1 MKKRALAS
9 VSSDTAFQIV
19 VDILLAII
27 GLVTLYPL
35 LFVVSASISD
45 PNLVATGNVILLPKG
60 IDFSGYRLI
69 FTNENI
75 VTGYRNSLYYTVVG
89 TILNLIV
96 TFSAAYGLSR
106 RELPGRTVINV
117 ILAITMWFG
126 GGLIPTYL
134 VVLGLNLVNT
144 PYTLL
149 IIGLFSVYNML
160 ICRSFIN
167 SSIPEEL
174 QEAARIDGADYF
186 RIFFRIITPLST
198 PVIAVIAMYYAIGHW
213 NDYFTALIY
222 LNDRK
227 YMPLQIFLREILIE
241 NQSMSFSM
249 NDIKAIRSALE
260 RAQIARV
267 MKYGLCVVGSLP
279 MLLLY
284 PFVQRYFVKGVM
296 IGAIK
301 G

>member
-19 VDILLAII
+19 VDILLVII

-45 PNLVATGNVILLPKG
+45 PNLVATGKVILLPKG
-60 IDFSGYRLI
+60 IGFSGYRLI

>member
-1 MKKRALAS
+1 M
-9 VSSDTAFQIV
+9 
-19 VDILLAII
+19 
-27 GLVTLYPL
+27 
-35 LFVVSASISD
+35 
-45 PNLVATGNVILLPKG
+45 
-60 IDFSGYRLI
+60 
-69 FTNENI
+69 
-75 VTGYRNSLYYTVVG
+75 
-89 TILNLIV
+89 
-96 TFSAAYGLSR
+96 
-106 RELPGRTVINV
+106 
-117 ILAITMWFG
+117 
-126 GGLIPTYL
+126 IPTYL

-249 NDIKAIRSALE
+249 NDIKAIRVHWSGRRL
-260 RAQIARV
+260 R
-267 MKYGLCVVGSLP
+267 GS
-279 MLLLY
+279 
-284 PFVQRYFVKGVM
+284 
-296 IGAIK
+296 
-301 G
+301 

>member
-1 MKKRALAS
+1 
-9 VSSDTAFQIV
+9 
-19 VDILLAII
+19 
-27 GLVTLYPL
+27 
-35 LFVVSASISD
+35 
-45 PNLVATGNVILLPKG
+45 
-60 IDFSGYRLI
+60 
-69 FTNENI
+69 
-75 VTGYRNSLYYTVVG
+75 
-89 TILNLIV
+89 
-96 TFSAAYGLSR
+96 
-106 RELPGRTVINV
+106 
-117 ILAITMWFG
+117 
-126 GGLIPTYL
+126 
-134 VVLGLNLVNT
+134 
-144 PYTLL
+144 
-149 IIGLFSVYNML
+149 
-160 ICRSFIN
+160 
-167 SSIPEEL
+167 
-174 QEAARIDGADYF
+174 
-186 RIFFRIITPLST
+186 
-198 PVIAVIAMYYAIGHW
+198 MYYAIGHW